1 MRVHKDQQVVAE
13 SSNTDS
19 FTMRIFHFGTI
30 DSRAGGPAMSTTQ
43 TLNGLTELGVK
54 VELMTFPLEKG
65 HEAVNTNFLC
75 TELPKV
81 PFFPRFAYYHG
92 LSKEIDSLGHFDV
105 YHAQGVWQYSTYC
118 VALTARRHRKPYV
131 ITPRGMLYPQDIHK
145 SNYLFKYLSLKLR
158 LLDDLNKAAC
168 VHVTCEDE
176 LRHCRELGVVS
187 PIAVIPNP
195 IPAREFDLPNFKTKR
210 RIVYLGRLSPR
221 KNVESLIYAFGNSSV
236 WPVDAELYIVG
247 GGDEAYERFLKSET
261 QRLGLT
267 NVVFTGFLT
276 GERKDEI
283 LQQSHVL
290 VMPSEF
296 ENFGN
301 VILEGLIR
309 GIPCITTKGS
319 PWEDLI
325 KSDCGWWV
333 DYDQEAISAAVEE
346 AVFCPNQRLFDM
358 GLRAQKLIAEKYT
371 TERVALKM
379 RELYQ
384 WLITKGQT
392 PDFVEC

>member
-1 MRVHKDQQVVAE
+1 
-13 SSNTDS
+13 
-19 FTMRIFHFGTI
+19 MRIFHFGTI

-43 TLNGLTELGVK
+43 TLNGLTELGVE
-54 VELMTFPLEKG
+54 VDLMAFPLEEG
-65 HEAVNTNFLC
+65 HEAVQTNFTC
-75 TELPKV
+75 TILPKT
-81 PFFPRFAYYHG
+81 PHFPRFAYYHG
-92 LSKEIDSLGHFDV
+92 LSKQIDALGCFDV
-105 YHAQGVWQYSTYC
+105 YHAQGVWQYPTYC
-118 VALTARRHRKPYV
+118 VASTARRHKKPYV

-145 SNYLFKYLSLKLR
+145 SNYLFKFISLKLR

-176 LRHCRELGVVS
+176 LKHCRELGVVS

-195 IPAREFDLPNFKTKR
+195 IAAREFDLPDFKTKR

-221 KNVESLIYAFGNSSV
+221 KNVESLIYAFGNSSA

-247 GGDEAYERFLKSET
+247 GGDEAYERFLKLET
-261 QRLGLT
+261 RRLGLT

-276 GERKDEI
+276 GERKEEI

-309 GIPCITTKGS
+309 GIPCIATKGS
-319 PWEDLI
+319 PWVDLI
-325 KSDCGWWV
+325 KYDCGWWI
-333 DYDQEAISAAVEE
+333 DYDQKAISTAVEE
-346 AVFCPNQRLFDM
+346 AVFCPNQRLFEM

-384 WLITKGQT
+384 WLIIKGQT